1 MQIDRMKKVQC
12 DQQVSEYFD
21 EVDGKFPDDLGS
33 IVKEQVK
40 TKRKNSLLKKK
51 LREYEN

>member
-1 MQIDRMKKVQC
+1 MQC
-12 DQQVSEYFD
+12 DQHVSEDFE
-21 EVDGKFPDDLGS
+21 EVDSQFPDDLGS
-33 IVKEQVK
+33 IVQEQVK